1 MTDSIHQ
8 TVRVT
13 VPCIKAAYN
22 ELFGGDDF
30 DSSLFYKL
38 LAPHRGR
45 ISYAILQDWDRQGLI
60 SAGEF
65 DAVDSALDSAHQ
77 CNDIMI

>member
-1 MTDSIHQ
+1 MTDITHL

-13 VPCIKAAYN
+13 VREIRAAYN

-30 DSSLFYKL
+30 DSDLFKGL
-38 LAPHRGR
+38 LAKHGGR

-77 CNDIMI
+77 CNDIL